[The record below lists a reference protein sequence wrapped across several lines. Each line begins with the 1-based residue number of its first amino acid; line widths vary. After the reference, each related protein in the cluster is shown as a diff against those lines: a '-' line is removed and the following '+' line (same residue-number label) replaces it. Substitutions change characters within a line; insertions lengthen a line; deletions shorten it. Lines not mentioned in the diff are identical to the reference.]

1 MLWSLSIFF
10 PPLLLAFFNL
20 PLTAVGT
27 PLQGETS
34 YRRLSPRQP
43 PPPPPPVNSTLQVC
57 APLLNK
63 LGPPIVIT
71 PFDFAFREAANNAW
85 NLYNTLYTPTCIIHP
100 KRAEDV
106 QRVME
111 AIYQAGGVKYAV
123 QAGGHSAMREWD
135 TTEDGV
141 LISFAD
147 MTNVSYDAT
156 RDTIN
161 LQPGVRWGE
170 AIAYLEPFGVA
181 PLGGRLGDVGTG
193 LLLGGGLSYLS
204 ARHGFSVDAL
214 VEADVVLVD
223 GRLVTANATNEYADL
238 FKALKGGANRFG
250 IVTRYEVKAIHV
262 GTNEEKM
269 MVGGS
274 VIYDNSTTEAL
285 LRATAN
291 YVNNVED
298 SNTSLLV
305 IIGATMDNNTVSPV
319 NVITFFYN
327 GTSLPEGFANPYH
340 EFLSL
345 PYLASA
351 VGSYSYAEANSVLG
365 SGGDKGSGQAFGA
378 SAFGSAEWDISQGL
392 VNDEEESFES
402 FPASPTWSF
411 PTYPYPSPTAPM
423 PTYPTP
429 STTPRPLPPVPIS
442 FIDDPSADGVAAAL
456 LAFTPVLKSQVE
468 ASRKAGG
475 NVIDPPLTNYA
486 LVQFHVTM
494 PEWLGI
500 MPRRVIEARKEVLK
514 ELSASAGLPLYMNEC
529 DSEQNVF
536 ATYGQYEFLKN
547 VYKKYDPTGINMR
560 FMKGPPGL

>member
-1 MLWSLSIFF
+1 MLWSLPVFF

-20 PLTAVGT
+20 PFTAVGT

-34 YRRLSPRQP
+34 YRRVLPRQ
-43 PPPPPPVNSTLQVC
+43 PPPPVNSTLQVC

-147 MTNVSYDAT
+147 MTNSF
-156 RDTIN
+156 
-161 LQPGVRWGE
+161 PS
-170 AIAYLEPFGVA
+170 
-181 PLGGRLGDVGTG
+181 DVGTG

-238 FKALKGGANRFG
+238 FKALKGGASRFG

-291 YVNNVED
+291 YVNNVDD

-392 VNDEEESFES
+392 VSDEEESFES
-402 FPASPTWSF
+402 QTNTHRYTHPYHTDLPSSTATLPHISDLACAAHAISSPT
-411 PTYPYPSPTAPM
+411 SPTSHWCSRRSSGSSP
-423 PTYPTP
+423 
-429 STTPRPLPPVPIS
+429 
-442 FIDDPSADGVAAAL
+442 
-456 LAFTPVLKSQVE
+456 E
-468 ASRKAGG
+468 ANDLR
-475 NVIDPPLTNYA
+475 
-486 LVQFHVTM
+486 
-494 PEWLGI
+494 
-500 MPRRVIEARKEVLK
+500 
-514 ELSASAGLPLYMNEC
+514 
-529 DSEQNVF
+529 
-536 ATYGQYEFLKN
+536 
-547 VYKKYDPTGINMR
+547 
-560 FMKGPPGL
+560 

>member
-1 MLWSLSIFF
+1 MQPEIQLTSNQEFVGER
-10 PPLLLAFFNL
+10 PLL
-20 PLTAVGT
+20 T
-27 PLQGETS
+27 
-34 YRRLSPRQP
+34 LSPLASLLLVADLGTNTFIALYLCSQP
-43 PPPPPPVNSTLQVC
+43 FPS
-57 APLLNK
+57 
-63 LGPPIVIT
+63 
-71 PFDFAFREAANNAW
+71 
-85 NLYNTLYTPTCIIHP
+85 
-100 KRAEDV
+100 
-106 QRVME
+106 
-111 AIYQAGGVKYAV
+111 
-123 QAGGHSAMREWD
+123 
-135 TTEDGV
+135 
-141 LISFAD
+141 
-147 MTNVSYDAT
+147 
-156 RDTIN
+156 
-161 LQPGVRWGE
+161 
-170 AIAYLEPFGVA
+170 
-181 PLGGRLGDVGTG
+181 DVGTG

-238 FKALKGGANRFG
+238 FKALKGGASRFG

-402 FPASPTWSF
+402 MAASTSASVF
-411 PTYPYPSPTAPM
+411 LLLPSSNL
-423 PTYPTP
+423 Y
-429 STTPRPLPPVPIS
+429 
-442 FIDDPSADGVAAAL
+442 
-456 LAFTPVLKSQVE
+456 
-468 ASRKAGG
+468 
-475 NVIDPPLTNYA
+475 
-486 LVQFHVTM
+486 
-494 PEWLGI
+494 
-500 MPRRVIEARKEVLK
+500 IEA
-514 ELSASAGLPLYMNEC
+514 GIDGN
-529 DSEQNVF
+529 DSPEKTRSKDVDYENF
-536 ATYGQYEFLKN
+536 ATLSN
-547 VYKKYDPTGINMR
+547 
-560 FMKGPPGL
+560 L